1 MIKSNYQREKT
12 GKLTDVSTAFK
23 LSERGNRRKLVH
35 WYWFALTEGNG
46 DKMEFQPQLLK
57 PTFFFFC
64 FTQPSMRNLT
74 ISYGWSKKGGGGT
87 GSGRVR
93 SVRSIISRARIFAF
107 YCRLS
112 TTGRPKHNNLPSLPL
127 KLSGW
132 LYKRLFAA
140 ASVFS
145 VFLKSS
151 EHFDPLLKIKKKR
164 KPSICFAH
172 WRLYAPEEEYCPHEI
187 F

>member
-1 MIKSNYQREKT
+1 MLVLAMIKSNYQREKT

-57 PTFFFFC
+57 PTFFFLC

-140 ASVFS
+140 ASFFPVS
-145 VFLKSS
+145 
-151 EHFDPLLKIKKKR
+151 
-164 KPSICFAH
+164 
-172 WRLYAPEEEYCPHEI
+172 
-187 F
+187 